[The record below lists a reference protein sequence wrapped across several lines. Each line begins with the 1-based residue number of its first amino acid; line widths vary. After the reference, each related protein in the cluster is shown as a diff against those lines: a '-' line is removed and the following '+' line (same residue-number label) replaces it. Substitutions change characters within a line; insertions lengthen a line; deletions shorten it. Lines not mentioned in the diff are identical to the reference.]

1 MSMLRQAA
9 RELILNEAERERA
22 LRVIPPWPKNSGW
35 GAPDSPRY
43 AGIHFKHSIAASVS
57 VVEEKAMKID
67 PRLSFAKYYELLD
80 TYKIPRAPTEW
91 KTDPNECTEPGRRRD
106 VSDFM
111 SVLYSRVPGM
121 PRVTCEQYVVFVQR
135 TLIPGEEFSEEEY
148 TVFVGLFLSIVRALD
163 AQIATE

>member
-1 MSMLRQAA
+1 VSMLCQAA

-22 LRVIPPWPKNSGW
+22 LRVIPPWPNNSGW

-57 VVEEKAMKID
+57 VVEEKAVKID

-80 TYKIPRAPTEW
+80 TYKVPRAPTEW
-91 KTDPNECTEPGRRRD
+91 KTDPKECAEPGRRRD
-106 VSDFM
+106 IGDFM
-111 SVLYSRVPGM
+111 GVLCSRVPGM
-121 PRVTCEQYVVFVQR
+121 PRDNCEQYVVFAR
-135 TLIPGEEFSEEEY
+135 RALIPGEEFSEEEY
-148 TVFVGLFLSIVRALD
+148 AVFVGLLLSIVRALD